1 MKKVCKCL
9 CDAIFASL
17 QTLERECR
25 SPGGVAFALPS
36 VTHTLRFPVLRTAAE
51 IGCFRYPGVS
61 LSLYPRL
68 LPRLSF
74 GELKVPTPCFHELC
88 TRLGVVA
95 EPTTIYRE
103 PSPDVRNSK
112 MSMYDKSMAYR
123 SVSTHQWQ
131 SSSFS
136 LIF

>member
-9 CDAIFASL
+9 FDAIFASL

-25 SPGGVAFALPS
+25 SSGGVAFALPS
-36 VTHTLRFPVLRTAAE
+36 VTHTLRFPVLRFPVLRTAAE

-74 GELKVPTPCFHELC
+74 GELKVPTPCFHELR

-112 MSMYDKSMAYR
+112 MSMYDKSTACR
-123 SVSTHQWQ
+123 SVSTHQ
-131 SSSFS
+131 
-136 LIF
+136 